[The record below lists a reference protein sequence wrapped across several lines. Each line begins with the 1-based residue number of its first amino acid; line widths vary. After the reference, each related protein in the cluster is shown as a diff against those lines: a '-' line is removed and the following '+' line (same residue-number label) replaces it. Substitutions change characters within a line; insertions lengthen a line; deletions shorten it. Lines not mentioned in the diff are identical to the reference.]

1 MQASN
6 NNRASTV
13 LKLYQDAIANYNL
26 PSRVRSDYGME
37 NIDVGQGRRKH
48 LKVGGGAGCEGHFS
62 NEKGHLKTFSGN
74 VGDGGGHLKKF
85 SGHIKIFSGNIIFF
99 SRK

>member
-13 LKLYQDAIANYNL
+13 LKLFQDAIANYNL

-48 LKVGGGAGCEGHFS
+48 LKVGGGGGGAGCEGHFS
-62 NEKGHLKTFSGN
+62 NEKGHLKKFSGN
-74 VGDGGGHLKKF
+74 VGDAGEVISKNFPDIPKNF
-85 SGHIKIFSGNIIFF
+85 PEI
-99 SRK
+99 